1 MSFYTR
7 LIHTAVIL
15 FLIWK
20 FMTALLTPHK
30 LARQAQIKA
39 LNTPRHRKRTSVK
52 PSDQSAPRTSATQ
65 EIGLKHERRA
75 AYYLQDHGLHI
86 LLRNQ
91 RTRIGEIDIIAT
103 DEQSVI
109 FVEVRYR
116 ACNRFGGACASIDRA
131 KQLRIIRS
139 AQQLLPALYRHY
151 FHNQVIPYRFDV
163 VAIEHNG
170 IHWITNA
177 FGA

>member
-1 MSFYTR
+1 
-7 LIHTAVIL
+7 
-15 FLIWK
+15 
-20 FMTALLTPHK
+20 MTASLTPHE
-30 LARQAQIKA
+30 LARRAQIKT
-39 LNTPRHRKRTSVK
+39 LNTPRRRQRASAK
-52 PSDQSAPRTSATQ
+52 PTDQSAPRTSATQ
-65 EIGLKHERRA
+65 DIGLKHERRA
-75 AYYLQDHGLHI
+75 AYYLQDQGLHI

-91 RTRIGEIDIIAT
+91 RTRVGEIDIIAT

-116 ACNRFGGACASIDRA
+116 ACNRFGGASASVDRA

-139 AQQLLPALYRHY
+139 AQHLLPALYRQY
-151 FHNQVIPYRFDV
+151 FHNQALPYRFDV
-163 VAIEHNG
+163 VAIDHNG